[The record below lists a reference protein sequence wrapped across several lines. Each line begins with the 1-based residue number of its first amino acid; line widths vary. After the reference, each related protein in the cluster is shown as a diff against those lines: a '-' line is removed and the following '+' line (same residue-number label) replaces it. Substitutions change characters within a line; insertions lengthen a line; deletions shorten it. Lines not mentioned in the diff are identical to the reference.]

1 MPRKLLFSRLLPGAV
16 LAAAIVMAPSGSRA
30 QKLTPAAQRLSVSGR
45 AELESFD
52 DFLDAHA
59 RIARNLRRNPWLV
72 ANEEFMI
79 SHPDL
84 DEFLKNHPTVSL
96 EIREHPQAFVG
107 REKRFE
113 EAGEH
118 VSRYE
123 LDSFD
128 HLLEQR
134 PRVAAELKAN
144 PGLVDDT
151 AFLSRHGDLQEF
163 FEDHP
168 HLRENLKQRPWAFL
182 DGASTWQERDHQEPV
197 AYHPKR

>member
-1 MPRKLLFSRLLPGAV
+1 MA
-16 LAAAIVMAPSGSRA
+16 MAPAMSTA
-30 QKLTPAAQRLSVSGR
+30 QKLTSAARRLSDTHR

-52 DFLDAHA
+52 DFLDAHS
-59 RIARNLRRNPWLV
+59 RIAHKLQRNPWLV

-79 SHPDL
+79 SHPEL
-84 DEFLKNHPTVSL
+84 DEFLKNHPAVSV
-96 EIREHPQAFVG
+96 EVREHPEAFVR
-107 REKRFE
+107 REQRFE

-134 PRVAAELKAN
+134 PLVAAQLKAN
-144 PGLVDDT
+144 PGLVDDN

-182 DGASTWQERDHQEPV
+182 DGANTWEHSDYQEPV
-197 AYHPKR
+197 AYHPMR